1 MENNKIKS
9 RLLSYIV
16 GLGMTISLS
25 GCGDFSYSTNSNGDI
40 VVEGTIE
47 YESLLNGY
55 KIIEVE
61 LVGKKDL
68 YFAKK
73 DYERNK
79 TIVDIYVDVFTDKKI
94 CDEDSTNIISVHNLH
109 DYLLAYEEVK
119 DEYSID
125 DIERIYNK
133 IKEDYYSEEKE
144 KVKTLK

>member
-61 LVGKKDL
+61 LFGKKDL
-68 YFAKK
+68 YFAEK
-73 DYERNK
+73 DYEHK
-79 TIVDIYVDVFTDKKI
+79 ETIIDIYVDVFTNKKI
-94 CDEDSTNIISVHNLH
+94 CDEDSTNIVSVHNLH

-125 DIERIYNK
+125 DIERLFGK
-133 IKEDYYSEEKE
+133 IKQDYKEEKD

>member
-61 LVGKKDL
+61 LFGKKDL
-68 YFAKK
+68 YFAEK
-73 DYERNK
+73 DYERRQ
-79 TIVDIYVDVFTDKKI
+79 TIIDIYVDVFTDKKI

-125 DIERIYNK
+125 DIERLFGK
-133 IKEDYYSEEKE
+133 IKQDYKEEKE

>member
-25 GCGDFSYSTNSNGDI
+25 GCGGFSYNTNSNGDI

-47 YESLLNGY
+47 YDSLINGY

-61 LVGKKDL
+61 LFGKKNL
-68 YFAKK
+68 YFAEK
-73 DYERNK
+73 DYEHNK
-79 TIVDIYVDVFTDKKI
+79 TIVDIYVDVFTNKKI

-119 DEYSID
+119 DEYSIG
-125 DIERIYNK
+125 DIERLFGK
-133 IKEDYYSEEKE
+133 IKQDYKEEKD